1 MRRRKQQRFEKG
13 LLLAVPPD
21 QGLNSTMNAD
31 DPVPDASAWKP
42 SERSG
47 ASQKP
52 GALHGQVWLT
62 LQTHQA
68 QQLIHGREATSGK
81 PAIIGLIG
89 FADRLRVIWLAA
101 RRDDPY
107 ADWWLIKVHE
117 AIAAARSFIRDR
129 LAALERQLAQMPAME
144 VSVAASRRPH
154 RVQLQFAIPYA
165 YQGAQLLAEY
175 DRVVCMA
182 LTARHI
188 GLLDGVS
195 CKQVQQACAR
205 KLRALFLIPQGYRL
219 LKIDRNTIH
228 LNTGRS
234 SEARQLMGAVPE
246 DILSGERQVPF
257 SPRKVSL
264 HGDG

>member
-1 MRRRKQQRFEKG
+1 
-13 LLLAVPPD
+13 
-21 QGLNSTMNAD
+21 MNAD
-31 DPVPDASAWKP
+31 DPVSDPNARKII
-42 SERSG
+42 ERSG
-47 ASQKP
+47 TSQKP

-68 QQLIHGREATSGK
+68 QQLIHGREAAADK

-117 AIAAARSFIRDR
+117 AIAAARTYIHDR
-129 LAALERQLAQMPAME
+129 QAALVRQLAQMPALE
-144 VSVAASRRPH
+144 VSIAASQRPH
-154 RVQLQFAIPYA
+154 RVKLQFAIPYA

-175 DRVVCMA
+175 DRMVCMA

-188 GLLDGVS
+188 GLLDGAS
-195 CKQVQQACAR
+195 CKQVQQAYAR

-219 LKIDRNTIH
+219 LKIDRKAIH
-228 LNTGRS
+228 LNKGRS

-246 DILSGERQVPF
+246 DILCGERQVPF
-257 SPRKVSL
+257 TPRKVSL
-264 HGDG
+264 LRNG

>member
-1 MRRRKQQRFEKG
+1 
-13 LLLAVPPD
+13 
-21 QGLNSTMNAD
+21 MNVD
-31 DPVPDASAWKP
+31 DPFHDPNTQNFP
-42 SERSG
+42 ERSR
-47 ASQKP
+47 SPQKP

-62 LQTHQA
+62 VQTNQA
-68 QQLIHGREATSGK
+68 QQLIHGREGTPDK
-81 PAIIGLIG
+81 PAIIGLVG

-117 AIAAARSFIRDR
+117 VIDAARIYIRSR
-129 LAALERQLAQMPAME
+129 QAALVRQLEQMAAME
-144 VSVAASRRPH
+144 VSVAASQHPY

-175 DRVVCMA
+175 DRLVCTA
-182 LTARHI
+182 FTARHI
-188 GLLDGVS
+188 GMLDGAS

-219 LKIDRNTIH
+219 LKIDREAVR
-228 LNTGRS
+228 LNKGRS

-246 DILSGERQVPF
+246 DILSGEQQAPF
-257 SPRKVSL
+257 APRKVNFQTGVAGQLGLHPASSPSSASL
-264 HGDG
+264 PDHENDDD

>member
-1 MRRRKQQRFEKG
+1 M
-13 LLLAVPPD
+13 AVPPD
-21 QGLNSTMNAD
+21 QGLNSAMNAD
-31 DPVPDASAWKP
+31 DPVPDASARHP
-42 SERSG
+42 IERSR

-52 GALHGQVWLT
+52 GALHGEVWLT
-62 LQTHQA
+62 LQTYQA
-68 QQLIHGREATSGK
+68 QQLIHGREAAPGK

-89 FADRLRVIWLAA
+89 FADRLRDIWQAA

-107 ADWWLIKVHE
+107 ADWWLLKVHA
-117 AIAAARSFIRDR
+117 AITAARGIIRDR
-129 LAALERQLAQMPAME
+129 RAAMDRQLAQMPALE
-144 VSVAASRRPH
+144 VSIAASRRPH

-188 GLLDGVS
+188 GMLDGAT
-195 CKQVQQACAR
+195 CKHIQQACAR

-219 LKIDRNTIH
+219 LKIDRNAVR

-234 SEARQLMGAVPE
+234 SEARQLMGAVPQ

-257 SPRKVSL
+257 TPLKVSL
-264 HGDG
+264 LRDG